1 MTKETEVVSNDMDL
15 NWYTAGPESSSSTA
29 YRPCIHQT
37 MHSSNASEHIFI
49 LNLLTILKCFFD
61 ISAAFETVDH
71 DILLQHIKI
80 YFGYSGTLLDSNQ

>member
-1 MTKETEVVSNDMDL
+1 
-15 NWYTAGPESSSSTA
+15 
-29 YRPCIHQT
+29 

-49 LNLLTILKCFFD
+49 LNLLTIFKCFFD

-71 DILLQHIKI
+71 NILLQHIKI